1 MLGMNKSIFR
11 RLLIS
16 YMLTIILGI
25 GIVGILMFYF
35 TNSYI
40 TNAKQEELLRQ
51 GRTVNANIQ
60 GTMFIGEDKQ
70 ETLEFLDHSFDAR
83 IWIFNKE
90 GKIIATSTRDEVSIG
105 KAVAS
110 SIVERVLVGEN
121 VVSRLR
127 FEGLAEPMLSVVVP
141 WGKQDHVYGGIVLH
155 APLRG
160 LNNIIGKIRET
171 ILWATLFGILFST
184 AMVSYLSWSIS
195 RPLQQIDRTAARLA
209 MGDVAERIHIKSEDE
224 IGDLATTINMMATK
238 LEKIEVE
245 RQRID
250 KIRSDFLANISHEL
264 RTPLTTM
271 QGFLEALQD
280 GLIEDEGRQR
290 YYDVMYDETTHM
302 NRLVDDLMDLIKLEN
317 KEITLS
323 RYQIDPK
330 SILEKE
336 KFKFDREAAEKNVE
350 IDLVIK
356 EPLPKVFIDPIRF
369 EQIINN
375 ILKNAVKF
383 TEDGEISITAEAEDH
398 YLLLSV
404 ADTGIGISD
413 PDQELIWERF
423 YKVDRGRSRK
433 NKGTGLGLAIVKK
446 LVELHD
452 GRITVQSEIGV
463 GTMFK
468 IWIPSVVKGR

>member
-16 YMLTIILGI
+16 YMITIVCGI
-25 GIVGILMFYF
+25 GLVGILMYYF

-51 GRTVNANIQ
+51 GRTINANIQ
-60 GTMFIGEDKQ
+60 ETMFITEEKQ
-70 ETLEFLDHSFDAR
+70 DVLEFLDHSFDAR
-83 IWIFNKE
+83 IWVFNQE
-90 GKIIATSTRDEVSIG
+90 GKIISTSTKDEVSIG
-105 KAVAS
+105 KSVAT
-110 SIVERVLVGEN
+110 SIVERTLQGEN
-121 VVSRLR
+121 VVSRLK

-141 WGKQDHVYGGIVLH
+141 WGKKDHVYGGIVLH

-160 LNNIIGKIRET
+160 LNEIISKIKET
-171 ILWATLFGILFST
+171 ILWATLFGMLFST
-184 AMVSYLSWSIS
+184 AIVSYLSWTIS
-195 RPLQQIDRTAARLA
+195 RPLQQIDRAAARVA
-209 MGDVAERIHIKSEDE
+209 MGDFEERIHIASEDE
-224 IGDLATTINMMATK
+224 IGDLANTINMMAMK
-238 LEKIEVE
+238 LEKIDVE

-250 KIRSDFLANISHEL
+250 NIRSDFLANISHEL

-280 GLIEDEGRQR
+280 GLIEEEGRQR

-317 KEITLS
+317 NEITLTK
-323 RYQIDPK
+323 YLIDPK

-336 KFKFDREAAEKNVE
+336 KFKFEREAAEKN
-350 IDLVIK
+350 IALHLIIK
-356 EPLPKVFIDPIRF
+356 EPLPKAYTDPIRF

-383 TEDGEISITAEAEDH
+383 TEEGEISITAQEDGA
-398 YLLLSV
+398 YLLVTIS
-404 ADTGIGISD
+404 DTGIGISQV
-413 PDQELIWERF
+413 DQQFIWERF
-423 YKVDRGRSRK
+423 YKVDRSRSRQ

-446 LVELHD
+446 LVQLHD
-452 GRITVQSEIGV
+452 GKITVQSKIGK
-463 GTMFK
+463 GTEFK
-468 IWIPSVVKGR
+468 IWIPSTVD

>member
-16 YMLTIILGI
+16 YMITIVVGI

-35 TNSYI
+35 TNSYM

-60 GTMFIGEDKQ
+60 DTMFINDEKQ
-70 ETLEFLDHSFDAR
+70 EILEFLDHSFDAR
-83 IWIFNKE
+83 IWIFNKD
-90 GKIIATSTRDEVSIG
+90 GKIIATSTQDEVSIG
-105 KAVAS
+105 KSVAT
-110 SIVERVLVGEN
+110 SIVERVLRGEN
-121 VVSRLR
+121 VVSRLK
-127 FEGLAEPMLSVVVP
+127 FEGLSEPMLSVVVP
-141 WGKQDHVYGGIVLH
+141 WGKKDHVYGGIVLH

-160 LNNIIGKIRET
+160 LNEIIAKTRET
-171 ILWATLFGILFST
+171 ILWATLFGMLFST
-184 AMVSYLSWSIS
+184 AMVSYLSWTIS
-195 RPLQQIDRTAARLA
+195 RPLQQIDRAAARMAL
-209 MGDVAERIHIKSEDE
+209 GNFEERIDISSEDE
-224 IGDLATTINMMATK
+224 IGDLAGTINMMAKK
-238 LEKIEVE
+238 LAKIDEE

-250 KIRSDFLANISHEL
+250 NIRNDFLANISHEL

-280 GLIEDEGRQR
+280 GLIEEEARQK

-323 RYQIDPK
+323 KYHIDPK
-330 SILEKE
+330 TILEKAKM
-336 KFKFDREAAEKNVE
+336 KFEREANEKEVE
-350 IDLVIK
+350 LHLMING
-356 EPLPKVFIDPIRF
+356 PLPKAYTDPVRF

-375 ILKNAVKF
+375 LLKNAVKF
-383 TEDGEISITAEAEDH
+383 TEQGEITITAEEEED
-398 YLLLSV
+398 YLLV
-404 ADTGIGISD
+404 TIADSGIGISEM
-413 PDQELIWERF
+413 DQELIWERF
-423 YKVDRGRSRK
+423 YKVDRGRSRQ

-452 GRITVQSEIGV
+452 GKINVESKIGK
-463 GTMFK
+463 GTTFK
-468 IWIPSVVKGR
+468 IWIPSVKG